1 MVDLALD
8 DLRPFVAA
16 RDFALS
22 RAFYRALGWD
32 QEYLDDSLALLH
44 NRGHRLSLQ
53 ACDDKA
59 WAGNSMLHIGVRDA
73 SACHAAI
80 AALLADG
87 RFPGARIAAPKRE
100 PYGALVTCAWDPS
113 GVQLHLA
120 AQWDPRHGSQ
130 RSDASGAQP
139 PRRSSTKSQ

>member
-1 MVDLALD
+1 
-8 DLRPFVAA
+8 
-16 RDFALS
+16 
-22 RAFYRALGWD
+22 
-32 QEYLDDSLALLH
+32 
-44 NRGHRLSLQ
+44 
-53 ACDDKA
+53 
-59 WAGNSMLHIGVRDA
+59 MLHSGVRDA

-100 PYGALVTCAWDPS
+100 PYGALVTCVRDPS
-113 GVQLHLA
+113 GVLLHL